1 MSGGKTAVVTGGA
14 SGIGEAT
21 VMRFAGA
28 GWNIVIGDINA
39 DRAATVA
46 EAARA
51 AGATSVTVL
60 PLDLADAASVT
71 DFAAGTYDRH
81 GRVDAVVNS
90 GGILQN
96 GIRFNDMPVEEFD
109 AVWTV
114 NVRGT
119 LLINQAFGRRMTK
132 AGTGSI
138 INMCSL
144 TTYRASPQ
152 PAYAPAKV
160 ALKSMTETMAA
171 EFGAA
176 GVRVNAV
183 APGYTLTPGDAGAD
197 RQPVSAIPRPILDK
211 SAIKRLVQPA
221 DVAEAIFFLC
231 SDAASAITG
240 VVLPVDCGW
249 LARSCLHILC
259 IAAGL
264 TPSPAG
270 RRLHQASSPS

>member
-1 MSGGKTAVVTGGA
+1 MSTDKTAVVTGGA

-21 VMRFAGA
+21 VMRFAEA
-28 GWNIVIGDINA
+28 GWNVVIGDIDA
-39 DRAATVA
+39 ERAEAVA

-51 AGATSVTVL
+51 AGAASVSAL
-60 PLDLADAASVT
+60 PLDLADAASVAA
-71 DFAAGTYDRH
+71 FADSIYERH
-81 GRVDAVVNS
+81 ASVDAVINS

-96 GIRFNDMPVEEFD
+96 GIRFTEMPIEEFD

-132 AGTGSI
+132 AGSGSI

-144 TTYRASPQ
+144 TTYRPSPQ

-171 EFGAA
+171 DFGPS

-183 APGYTLTPGDAGAD
+183 APGYTLTPAMQARIDAGVRDPQA
-197 RQPVSAIPRPILDK
+197 ILDK

-249 LARSCLHILC
+249 LAYS
-259 IAAGL
+259 AY
-264 TPSPAG
+264 
-270 RRLHQASSPS
+270 ASYASQPE

>member
-1 MSGGKTAVVTGGA
+1 MRPGKTVIVTGGA

-21 VMRFAGA
+21 VMRFARD
-28 GWNIVIGDINA
+28 GWNLVIGDINA
-39 DRAATVA
+39 IRGETVA
-46 EAARA
+46 EAARL
-51 AGATSVTVL
+51 AGAASVSVL
-60 PLDLADAASVT
+60 PLDLADETSVAS
-71 DFAAGTYDRH
+71 FAEMAYALH
-81 GRVDAVVNS
+81 ACVHAVVNS

-96 GIRFNDMPVEEFD
+96 GVRFLEMPVEEFD
-109 AVWTV
+109 TVWRV

-119 LLINQAFGRRMTK
+119 LLINQAFGRRMIE

-144 TTYRASPQ
+144 TTYRPSPQ

-160 ALKSMTETMAA
+160 ALKSMTEIMAA
-171 EFGAA
+171 DFGPS

-183 APGYTLTPGDAGAD
+183 APGYTLTPAMQARIDEGVRDPQA
-197 RQPVSAIPRPILDK
+197 ILDK
-211 SAIKRLVQPA
+211 SAIKRLVQPS

-249 LARSCLHILC
+249 LAYS
-259 IAAGL
+259 AY
-264 TPSPAG
+264 TSY
-270 RRLHQASSPS
+270 ASQPE